1 VRWVAA
7 LAVTLAAAAAATGA
21 GVRSI
26 VGRSVEGRAIRA
38 VDVGAADAKRRLLVV
53 GSIHGDEPAG
63 TLIARRLLEHAPPA
77 NADLWV
83 VADLNPDGAAAD
95 TRQNAHGVDLNRNF
109 PWRWR
114 RLGRRGDR
122 YYSGPRPLSEPES
135 RFAYSLIRRL
145 RPHITIWFH
154 QPYGVV
160 DESGGNVSIERMFAR
175 LTGLPLRRLP
185 RYPGSAA
192 EWQDHSL
199 RRTTAFVVELPPGRI
214 STATAGR
221 YAEAV
226 LDLTG
231 EGPTT

>member
-1 VRWVAA
+1 MRWTAA
-7 LAVTLAAAAAATGA
+7 LAVVLAAAPLAAGA
-21 GVRSI
+21 DERSI

-38 VDVGAADAKRRLLVV
+38 VDIGAADAKRKLLVV

-63 TLIARRLLEHAPPA
+63 TLVARRLLEHAPPV

-83 VADLNPDGAAAD
+83 VPDLNPDGAAAD

-109 PWRWR
+109 PWHWR
-114 RLGRRGDR
+114 RFGRRGDR

-145 RPHITIWFH
+145 RPQITIWFH
-154 QPYGVV
+154 QPYGAV
-160 DESGGNVSIERMFAR
+160 DESGGNVRIERTFAR

-192 EWQDHSL
+192 EWQDHAL
-199 RRTTAFVVELPPGRI
+199 RGTTAFVVELPPDGI
-214 STATAGR
+214 SRAAANR

-231 EGPTT
+231 EGPNT